1 MNDGDHMTTK
11 IANASTNGPY
21 ELALKVAT
29 RARPNLLRACAL
41 LEEAHDQGDRRAT
54 YALATWHLFGNEVYS
69 KNVRKAVQLLRLAA
83 NADIALA
90 HFDLAVSYETGQGIK
105 KNEKAAYRHFL
116 AAALNGDNDSL
127 AEVGRCLYY
136 GIGIARD
143 RKAAEVWFRRAE
155 TLGVDVR

>member
-1 MNDGDHMTTK
+1 MTTK
-11 IANASTNGPY
+11 SIKTSEEGPY
-21 ELALKVAT
+21 ELALKAAS
-29 RARPNLLRACAL
+29 RARPNLLQASTL

-54 YALATWHLFGNEVYS
+54 YAMATWYLFGNEAHP
-69 KNVRKAVQLLRLAA
+69 KNLRKAVQLLKLAA
-83 NADIALA
+83 KADIASA

-105 KNEKAAYRHFL
+105 KNEQAAYRHFL

-127 AEVGRCLYY
+127 TEVGRCLYY

-155 TLGVDVR
+155 ALGVDVR